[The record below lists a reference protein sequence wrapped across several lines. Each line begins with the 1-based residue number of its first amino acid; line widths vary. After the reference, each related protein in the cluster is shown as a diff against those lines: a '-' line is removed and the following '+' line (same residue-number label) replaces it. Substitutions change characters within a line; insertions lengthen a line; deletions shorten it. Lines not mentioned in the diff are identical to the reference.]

1 MATIRMTSRTLSVL
15 KGWPITAGLDFSAQY
30 DSTVTDVMPPGTVV
44 RLNSSGKF
52 LVGVGNNKVMPL
64 ITFKASD
71 DPSVVPA
78 SNGDPSTTYGVF
90 VGGTP
95 QGAVMAYPV
104 TSGLELLSTNYVSDT
119 YAPNDPLTSATS
131 GGNAGKLAKGTM
143 YTNMIVGIV
152 SRGVINNGWETP
164 ALAFWTHPVFPTA

>member
-1 MATIRMTSRTLSVL
+1 MAAIRMTSRTLSVL
-15 KGWPITAGLDFSAQY
+15 KGWPVDTALDFAAQY
-30 DSTVTDVMPPGTVV
+30 DASVTDVMPAGTVV

-71 DPSVVPA
+71 DPSVAPP
-78 SNGDPSTTYGVF
+78 SNGDPSTTYGAF

-95 QGAVMAYPV
+95 QNVVLAFPA
-104 TSGLELLSTNYVSDT
+104 TAGLELLSTNYVSDT
-119 YAPNDPLTSATS
+119 YAPNDPLTAATS

-143 YTNMIVGIV
+143 YTNMIVGLV
-152 SRGVINNGWETP
+152 SRGVINNGWGYS